1 MKKINIKRIIASGLS
16 LLTMATCLSAG
27 SVAYA
32 EDLVAINETNFADKN
47 FRTIL
52 SQVYD
57 KDSNGYLSTAEI
69 ESVTVMSLSGYLEEY
84 CGEGATIESM
94 SGIEKFT
101 NLEKLYCASVGL
113 QTLDVSSNTALTQLT
128 CMGNA
133 MQSLTLGSLPN
144 LTRLN
149 CSDNELTSLDV
160 TGCTELQVLQ
170 ANVNKLTSIDVSKN
184 TKLTLLYVYQ
194 NDLTSLNTAYN
205 LSLNDLRCSSNHI
218 AELDLSTNTSLANI
232 STEFIGNQ
240 WIDLNASVISN
251 QIRIYKTFRDF
262 TKIVST
268 TLDKIVET
276 EEGEENVVAYTG
288 GYFVADELSAISG
301 KLITSNQEVKDG
313 FVYKYNVNNSNCD
326 LMTVNAVVARS
337 MYQVN
342 FYLDESKTTRIDY
355 KLVESGKSAAYPTV
369 PAAPTC
375 KRFVSW
381 SADCSAVNSDME
393 VYIIWADDHNMVK
406 NLDSVTGEIDV
417 ECTKCNTRTLHF
429 NFMDTYNLKQ
439 GDEGFNAEADLNGD
453 GVVNAK
459 DYAIILKY

>member
-1 MKKINIKRIIASGLS
+1 MKKINVKRIIASGLS
-16 LLTMATCLSAG
+16 LLTLATCLSAG

-52 SQVYD
+52 SEVYD

-170 ANVNKLTSIDVSKN
+170 ANVNKLASIDVSKN

-194 NDLTSLNTAYN
+194 NELTSLNTAYN
-205 LSLNDLRCSSNHI
+205 SSLNDLRCSSNHL
-218 AELDLSTNTSLANI
+218 AELDLSTNASLANI

-240 WIDLNASVISN
+240 WIDLSASVISN

-276 EEGEENVVAYTG
+276 EEGEE
-288 GYFVADELSAISG
+288 
-301 KLITSNQEVKDG
+301 
-313 FVYKYNVNNSNCD
+313 
-326 LMTVNAVVARS
+326 
-337 MYQVN
+337 
-342 FYLDESKTTRIDY
+342 
-355 KLVESGKSAAYPTV
+355 
-369 PAAPTC
+369 
-375 KRFVSW
+375 
-381 SADCSAVNSDME
+381 
-393 VYIIWADDHNMVK
+393 
-406 NLDSVTGEIDV
+406 
-417 ECTKCNTRTLHF
+417 
-429 NFMDTYNLKQ
+429 
-439 GDEGFNAEADLNGD
+439 
-453 GVVNAK
+453 
-459 DYAIILKY
+459 